1 MSATL
6 AVGGTS
12 RGTLPSLTF
21 AQVNALNAG
30 SWTSRLIRA
39 TDVGVNGTIL
49 VSDGSKFNPSGGAIL
64 LLNPVPVTG
73 IVNSSETI
81 QAQSGLIPK
90 KLIRAGAKI
99 RFFVSLYKSG
109 TADTFA
115 FRLRLGTAGTTS
127 DASVLLNASL
137 TTTSKA
143 MVWERVIARTSA
155 TTVMPNYDPTTTTS
169 FAASGTTDTADVT
182 VSDMDSNDLYLSFSL
197 WRSAG
202 TTESVAIK
210 SLIATLHI

>member
-109 TADTFA
+109 TADTFTLRA
-115 FRLRLGTAGTTS
+115 RLGTAGGAPDTILFTNAALTS
-127 DASVLLNASL
+127 
-137 TTTSKA
+137 TSKA
-143 MVWERVIARTSA
+143 ITWERVIARTSA
-155 TTVMPNYDPTTTTS
+155 TTMLPNFDTTASTS
-169 FAASGTTDTADVT
+169 FAAANTTDTSEIT
-182 VSDMDSNDLYLSFSL
+182 VSDMDSNDLYLSISL